1 MKNLD
6 NYRKWGVVF
15 CSAVLAGSML
25 LSGCISKPVQGEQT
39 QPTEAS
45 EATQDTQEDKTEPAE
60 ATTHN
65 ERPHPDR
72 DQEIDSAEL
81 AGTWERVWTEVEGD
95 RNASA
100 PGVCTVEIKQDEN
113 GSFRFTYTDKEF
125 PEENV
130 QDRELPVIPGE
141 LYPGCGND
149 QWIGEVTQVSGDT
162 VCYTLT
168 LLEDGTLL
176 MLSSFEFDGQP
187 MVSCQGFAP
196 ST

>member
-1 MKNLD
+1 MGSPTASLPEYLVLGEKALWTHKAFFARITID
-6 NYRKWGVVF
+6 RK
-15 CSAVLAGSML
+15 
-25 LSGCISKPVQGEQT
+25 
-39 QPTEAS
+39 
-45 EATQDTQEDKTEPAE
+45 
-60 ATTHN
+60 
-65 ERPHPDR
+65 
-72 DQEIDSAEL
+72 
-81 AGTWERVWTEVEGD
+81 GD

-162 VCYTLT
+162 VRYTLT

-196 ST
+196 SA